1 MARLNCSPAASKAIR
16 IGSMCSLSYLAV
28 YVAKNILSAASPQ
41 MIASGAF
48 TTEEIGTLSSLY
60 YICYAAGQ
68 LINGQIGDRIKSKYM
83 ISFGLILAGLT
94 VILIALTSSVPYAA
108 YIIYGIT
115 GVSLS
120 MIYGPMTKTV
130 AENTE
135 QPYTTRCSLGYTFS
149 SFIGSPLAGLLAVF
163 LLWQGVF
170 ITCGIM
176 LIVMGFVCFLVFS
189 RFERIGLIEYGKY
202 EKNRKEGG
210 SVKVLIQHRII
221 KFTLIAIIT
230 GIVRTTVVFWLPTY
244 ISQHLGFSPEKAALM
259 FTGITFCISF
269 TTFIAIFLYERLNR
283 NMDLT
288 ILVAFSSA
296 TCFFTLVYFVSHP
309 VLNIVF
315 LVLAILSSN
324 CAASMLWSRYCPSLR
339 DTGMVSSATG
349 FLDCTSYTAA
359 SISSKLFSNAVS
371 VIGWDN
377 LILVWLGL
385 MISGIA
391 IALPHDRLR
400 KKQ

>member
-1 MARLNCSPAASKAIR
+1 
-16 IGSMCSLSYLAV
+16 
-28 YVAKNILSAASPQ
+28 
-41 MIASGAF
+41 
-48 TTEEIGTLSSLY
+48 
-60 YICYAAGQ
+60 
-68 LINGQIGDRIKSKYM
+68 
-83 ISFGLILAGLT
+83 
-94 VILIALTSSVPYAA
+94 
-108 YIIYGIT
+108 
-115 GVSLS
+115 
-120 MIYGPMTKTV
+120 
-130 AENTE
+130 
-135 QPYTTRCSLGYTFS
+135 
-149 SFIGSPLAGLLAVF
+149 
-163 LLWQGVF
+163 VF

-315 LVLAILSSN
+315 LVLATLSSN